1 MRAYVL
7 LLVVIALLL
16 AAVVVWQYTARRA
29 RLAAAHKL
37 RLHQR
42 IAAQERRLQDAR
54 ACARAAHAAERA
66 RVVRQPPEV
75 AELRR
80 LCEEFDFSS
89 HWACLL
95 RVGDI
100 YRTGAFPRFKPNQAM
115 AERCYK
121 VASECPDA
129 DVAGE
134 AIVKFAENRALVMAR
149 EDVAGEELPTE
160 HGARICRLATAAMAA
175 GGGACM
181 VRPKVRAP
189 VVARPA
195 AVALVATAATVD
207 GADHVTRILDRQNV
221 HDHGVAV
228 ALHTNIKTLEEN
240 RATARRPSVDEI
252 KHALLDAD
260 GLSADEKVDA
270 VRVLDDLNDGTAHS
284 RLGVT
289 EAEALKLV
297 WARIQGNGDR
307 DVRANLTETLGKQLA
322 SALEHG
328 SVVCSTGRI
337 ARIVGTLDGTD
348 ESMAALRPMWVL
360 KDEIA
365 SAAGAIR
372 DSVLKEAPADQRR
385 AYEGGGCERL
395 EDEMRAQL
403 TAHVLGEYV
412 RLGYARSV
420 LEPMIAQFAEGF

>member
-1 MRAYVL
+1 M
-7 LLVVIALLL
+7 LLVVIGVLL
-16 AAVVVWQYTARRA
+16 AAVVWQYTARHT
-29 RLAAAHKL
+29 RLAAGRKL
-37 RLHQR
+37 RLQQR

-54 ACARAAHAAERA
+54 ARARAAHAADRA

-175 GGGACM
+175 GSRSFA
-181 VRPKVRAP
+181 VKPKVRAP

-195 AVALVATAATVD
+195 VAPVATAAAVD
-207 GADHVTRILDRQNV
+207 GADHVMRMLDRQNV
-221 HDHGVAV
+221 HDHAVAV

-240 RATARRPSVDEI
+240 QAIARRPSLEEI

-270 VRVLDDLNDGTAHS
+270 LRVLDDLNDGTAHS

-289 EAEALKLV
+289 EADALKLV

-328 SVVCSTGRI
+328 SVVCSTGKI

-372 DSVLKEAPADQRR
+372 DNVLKEAPADQRR

-395 EDEMRAQL
+395 EDEMREQL
-403 TAHVLGEYV
+403 AAHVLGEYV
-412 RLGYARSV
+412 RLGYAKSV